1 MNVMKALQS
10 LGAVGRD
17 AIRAIRQHKYERCE
31 SGIYIPG
38 ARVSIGGI
46 FRHAHAP
53 AGGELGPWQIDP
65 NRLVNEGLNYLLNAG
80 MGGGSQQT
88 AFYLAPFT
96 GNVTPAAD
104 WKGST
109 FKDVASE
116 FTAYAPATRLPWT
129 TTPSTAEAIGN
140 TAALAAATLT
150 YSAGGPYNLYGIG
163 LLTGSAKGAT
173 ANILIAA
180 TRFATPR
187 TNQLAG
193 DKLAIEYVLSAKDG
207 GDVS

>member
-1 MNVMKALQS
+1 MNVMKVL
-10 LGAVGRD
+10 LNMGAVGRD
-17 AIRAIRQHKYERCE
+17 AVRAIRRHKYEMSE
-31 SGIYIPG
+31 AGIYLPA
-38 ARVSIGGI
+38 ARATIGGV

-53 AGGELGPWQIDP
+53 ADGSFGPWQVDP
-65 NRLVNEGLNYLLNAG
+65 NRLVREGLNYILNSSLGAA
-80 MGGGSQQT
+80 SQQT
-88 AFYLAPFT
+88 AFYLAPFS
-96 GNVTPAAD
+96 GNVAPAGD

-109 FKDVASE
+109 FKDVATE
-116 FTAYAPATRLPWT
+116 FTAYTNASRMPWT
-129 TTPSTAEAIGN
+129 TAPSTAESIGN
-140 TAALAAATLT
+140 SAALASATMV

-193 DKLAIEYVLSAKDG
+193 DKLALEYVLSAKDE
-207 GDVS
+207 GDIT